1 MAVHDPSRTY
11 AGVLGPWTSPG
22 THSRN
27 SPLGPYLI
35 GLRRWA
41 DLSHSFCFV
50 RRANEVACQDA
61 LQSFGALTLLPGEH
75 VALYVMACGDH
86 M

>member
-1 MAVHDPSRTY
+1 MTHPVHMRGSLVPGLVQGHTVEIHLL
-11 AGVLGPWTSPG
+11 VL
-22 THSRN
+22 
-27 SPLGPYLI
+27 

-61 LQSFGALTLLPGEH
+61 LQNFGALTLLPGEH
-75 VALYVMACGDH
+75 VAVYAINNTEPPAKFVT
-86 M
+86 